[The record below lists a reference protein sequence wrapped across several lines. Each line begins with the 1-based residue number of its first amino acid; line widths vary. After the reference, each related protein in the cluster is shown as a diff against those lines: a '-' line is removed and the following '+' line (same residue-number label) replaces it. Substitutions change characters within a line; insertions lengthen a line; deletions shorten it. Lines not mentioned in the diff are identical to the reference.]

1 MSNIS
6 NYESNVVG
14 GERLGTL
21 RRYGGD
27 AKKIVDMMYQ
37 LASGYEAFRS
47 GLSEE
52 LDAGDIAYSD
62 AAFDFS
68 VEECLPVLEMLTPEQ
83 KVFFDRY
90 LDKLGYQPKV

>member
-21 RRYGGD
+21 RRYGDD

-52 LDAGDIAYSD
+52 LG
-62 AAFDFS
+62 
-68 VEECLPVLEMLTPEQ
+68 
-83 KVFFDRY
+83 
-90 LDKLGYQPKV
+90 

>member
-6 NYESNVVG
+6 NHESNEIG
-14 GERLGTL
+14 KERLGAL
-21 RRYGGD
+21 RRHGGD
-27 AKKIVDMMYQ
+27 AKKICDMMYQ

-47 GLSEE
+47 GLDPEA
-52 LDAGDIAYSD
+52 DAGDIAYSD

-68 VEECLPVLEMLTPEQ
+68 VEECLPVLAMLTPEQ

-90 LDKLGYQPKV
+90 LDKLGYEPKV